1 MVITSII
8 PCIKVIKENDFGGID
23 MYIEEGKNIK
33 ITDNDGRTYIGKFS
47 YIELGKDVD
56 EDDIISIMRDDNSFL
71 DIGVSYIKDIENM

>member
-8 PCIKVIKENDFGGID
+8 PCIKVTKENDFGGID